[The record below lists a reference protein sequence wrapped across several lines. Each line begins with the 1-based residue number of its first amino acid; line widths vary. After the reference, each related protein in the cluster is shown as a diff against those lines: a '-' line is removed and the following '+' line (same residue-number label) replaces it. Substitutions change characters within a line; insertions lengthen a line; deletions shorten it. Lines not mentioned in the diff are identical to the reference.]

1 MGCAKTEEY
10 VVKPTPFPGKDFAMN
25 YIRFSLAVAALL
37 GCSIIAGAEP
47 AAKETPTLI
56 QNGHFDDPTDPL
68 NHWIYVFDNN
78 KWYLKNHTH
87 VSVVEDKAS
96 MRKHVLCLDATDH
109 DVCINWGVQIY
120 TEPIRYDPKKK
131 YKISLS
137 ARSIGTKGGPGPKCR
152 IYPIAYRWHPKAVKS
167 DHPSF
172 ADLREENRFQVIY
185 FNNAETGE
193 FSFVPTQWKRVER
206 VIPSPD
212 RSQEQQRHLENC
224 EWLMLKILALDATG
238 VDKCNTG
245 YLYVDDVKIE
255 EMGLADEVK
264 ITGAAGTK
272 GFDGKTWNSSA
283 NGGDQK
289 KMTPVGGPTPVKQN
303 DKKK

>member
-1 MGCAKTEEY
+1 MRIIEWCC
-10 VVKPTPFPGKDFAMN
+10 
-25 YIRFSLAVAALL
+25 IVASVMA
-37 GCSIIAGAEP
+37 CSSGFAEP
-47 AAKETPTLI
+47 AAKETTNLLK
-56 QNGHFDDPTDPL
+56 NGHFDDATDPL

-78 KWYLKNHTH
+78 KHYMKNHTY

-96 MRKHVLCLDATDH
+96 MRPHVLRLDATIH
-109 DVCINWGVQIY
+109 DVCINQGVQIY
-120 TEPIRYDPKKK
+120 TEPIRFDPKKK

-167 DHPSF
+167 NTPSF
-172 ADLREENRFQVIY
+172 LDLREDVRFQVIY

-206 VIPSPD
+206 VIPTPG
-212 RSQEQQRHLENC
+212 RSQLQQSHLENC

-255 EMGLADEVK
+255 EIGVADDVK
-264 ITGAAGTK
+264 ITAAAGTK
-272 GFDGKTWNSSA
+272 GFDGKSWNNSGS
-283 NGGDQK
+283 GEQK
-289 KMTPVGGPTPVKQN
+289 KLTPIGGPKAVKQS
-303 DKKK
+303 DRKQ